1 MEAGVVVNF
10 LNFFADIEE
19 EEINFVLDEL
29 QTAGLSPR
37 SVDLMVDKI
46 INEYNYRI
54 QSGTSSSE
62 DELPLPEKT

>member
-10 LNFFADIEE
+10 LNFFTDIEE

-29 QTAGLSPR
+29 QTAGLNAK
-37 SVDLMVDKI
+37 SVDTMIDKI

-54 QSGTSSSE
+54 QSGTSSRV
-62 DELPLPEKT
+62 DELLFPEGT